1 MEEVR
6 NKKNRV
12 LMMGI
17 NFSPELTGIGKYSG
31 EMAEWFSVN
40 GYHCTVVTSFPYYPY
55 WKIQAPYTGRFYRK
69 EVRQQGNLEIYRCP
83 LYVPAAP
90 TGMRRILQDFSFLL
104 SSFFVVIY
112 LLFKPKHDYIFCMAP
127 PFHLGFLALLY
138 RFIKGG
144 KLVYHV
150 HDLQIEAARDFNIL
164 RVKSLFNVLFGLERI
179 IINRADFVSTI
190 SAGMIE
196 KIAKKTNKDI
206 ILFPN
211 WVDTHTFRPIEDRHR
226 LKTEWGFN
234 RSDSVV
240 LYSGSIGEKQGL
252 DSLISIAKRLATHPS
267 IKFVICGNGPYKD
280 RLMQLAMEKKLT
292 NMTFLPLQPLE
303 KFNRFLNM
311 TDVHL
316 VLQRKSACDLMMP
329 SKLTAIWAAGGLAL
343 VTAEP
348 GTTLHTTI
356 SRHRMAIVI
365 DCENETLLG
374 DTILECC
381 TGDHRDIASKA
392 RTYAVEYLSR
402 EHILFGMMER
412 ISNRHPTVNQGAS
425 APARVLA

>member
-1 MEEVR
+1 MNRHDILDLVRTWCRFLPARTKSYLRLSTSVSRASRLQAIPTRIPFFPTNAVCSGRSIKFAHTMEEVR

-179 IINRADFVSTI
+179 IIN
-190 SAGMIE
+190 
-196 KIAKKTNKDI
+196 
-206 ILFPN
+206 
-211 WVDTHTFRPIEDRHR
+211 
-226 LKTEWGFN
+226 
-234 RSDSVV
+234 
-240 LYSGSIGEKQGL
+240 
-252 DSLISIAKRLATHPS
+252 
-267 IKFVICGNGPYKD
+267 
-280 RLMQLAMEKKLT
+280 
-292 NMTFLPLQPLE
+292 
-303 KFNRFLNM
+303 
-311 TDVHL
+311 
-316 VLQRKSACDLMMP
+316 
-329 SKLTAIWAAGGLAL
+329 
-343 VTAEP
+343 
-348 GTTLHTTI
+348 
-356 SRHRMAIVI
+356 
-365 DCENETLLG
+365 
-374 DTILECC
+374 
-381 TGDHRDIASKA
+381 
-392 RTYAVEYLSR
+392 
-402 EHILFGMMER
+402 
-412 ISNRHPTVNQGAS
+412 
-425 APARVLA
+425 